1 MTTLQGIIYES
12 RLAADISDYELQ
24 CITAELLGVS
34 IEEYLDFVRDMGV
47 DTIEYSFEEIELMY
61 DDYKMQGY
69 ADEIPMPTYHD
80 YACID
85 RMGWN

>member
-1 MTTLQGIIYES
+1 MEDNARLQEL

-24 CITAELLGVS
+24 CKTAELLGVS
-34 IEEYLDFVRDMGV
+34 IDEYMDFVRDMEV
-47 DTIEYSFEEIELMY
+47 DTIEYSLEEIELMY
-61 DDYKMQGY
+61 DDYISQGY
-69 ADEIPMPTYHD
+69 EDTIPMPTYED

>member
-1 MTTLQGIIYES
+1 MVDNAKLQEL

-24 CITAELLGVS
+24 CKTAELLGVS
-34 IEEYLDFVRDMGV
+34 IDEYMDFVRDMEV
-47 DTIEYSFEEIELMY
+47 DTIEYSLEEIELMY
-61 DDYKMQGY
+61 DDYISQGY
-69 ADEIPMPTYHD
+69 EDMIPMPTYED

>member
-1 MTTLQGIIYES
+1 MVDNARLQEL

-24 CITAELLGVS
+24 CKTAELLGVS
-34 IEEYLDFVRDMGV
+34 IDEYMDFVRDMEV
-47 DTIEYSFEEIELMY
+47 DTIEYSLEEIEQMY
-61 DDYKMQGY
+61 IDYCQEY
-69 ADEIPMPTYHD
+69 DIPCEQFEHYED